1 MPMRW
6 VRQNCGNGLK
16 TQSLSM
22 VRQILGVPAR
32 PAQSPVHWMI
42 VNTLT
47 STLSNGMGVPK
58 EEEREWAA
66 GLLACTSPAK
76 T

>member
-32 PAQSPVHWMI
+32 AAKSPVHWML
-42 VNTLT
+42 VSTLT
-47 STLSNGMGVPK
+47 STLFKWNGSSKGGGTRVGGLSLYKSPK
-58 EEEREWAA
+58 
-66 GLLACTSPAK
+66 T
-76 T
+76 